1 METPLRLSR
10 TPATVRER
18 APLLGEHTDIILRE
32 LGYTA
37 DEISAFRSDGII

>member
-10 TPATVRER
+10 TPASVRDR
-18 APLLGEHTDIILRE
+18 APLLGEHTDVILGE

-37 DEISAFRSDGII
+37 EEISAFRSEGII